1 MALINPAAGA
11 SSFGRARRR
20 RSSDTTVARTAEDRA
35 ILTHREA
42 VAAARANVAASRV
55 LGVKA
60 DPRVAALAEEPL
72 AD

>member
-20 RSSDTTVARTAEDRA
+20 KSTDATATRTVGERPA
-35 ILTHREA
+35 LTHREA

-72 AD
+72 TD